1 MWYVNLVVA
10 YTLVYIALC
19 MATNYKI
26 ILTDMLKMGL
36 LLSLITFYNLNTN
49 ITIRLIYLLLYI
61 ALSISNR
68 TSNAI
73 TAITKKLAS
82 YHSHIYHRIILKY
95 ITLYSS
101 CC

>member
-26 ILTDMLKMGL
+26 ILTDMIKMGL
-36 LLSLITFYNLNTN
+36 LLSLIIFYNLNTN

-61 ALSISNR
+61 ALSIR
-68 TSNAI
+68 
-73 TAITKKLAS
+73 L
-82 YHSHIYHRIILKY
+82 IYRYDAKRMLNYVFYLLIVALPVFLIL
-95 ITLYSS
+95 
-101 CC
+101 

>member
-10 YTLVYIALC
+10 YTLIYIALC

-26 ILTDMLKMGL
+26 ILTDILKMGL

-61 ALSISNR
+61 ALSMGLVFRYDAKRMLNYVFYLLIV
-68 TSNAI
+68 A
-73 TAITKKLAS
+73 LPVF
-82 YHSHIYHRIILKY
+82 IIL
-95 ITLYSS
+95 
-101 CC
+101 